1 MCNKISAWQ
10 VIRSNFT
17 SNIVLYRLIL
27 IILDTRTFNSR
38 GPSYI
43 ESTSSQ
49 HALVLTPLTSN
60 ESSIYA
66 PECAEWKRFVLLGC
80 SRNLVK
86 KMETSWQVVS
96 RLPSQTNEG
105 EFPPFLKGTP
115 SSSKKCQTEGHMC
128 LIWSQ
133 WSGGFL
139 TPPGPHHSATCW
151 DLMFSYWGDLGHMCH
166 GVDLFITPV
175 TNTLFPMIW
184 LLMRW
189 AHQTWVFHWY
199 VVIWVARCTETA
211 KPQKCGIWFS
221 LGTCL
226 PLFFFTSSKDLCS
239 GYLSRT
245 NNDSALHP
253 YCRWKN
259 SGKLTSWGC

>member
-17 SNIVLYRLIL
+17 SNIVLYRLTL

-115 SSSKKCQTEGHMC
+115 SSSKKCQTEGHM
-128 LIWSQ
+128 LVSLV
-133 WSGGFL
+133 GGFFD
-139 TPPGPHHSATCW
+139 PPGPTP
-151 DLMFSYWGDLGHMCH
+151 FSNLLGPHVLILRGLGTHVPRSWFIYYTSDQYIVSYDMTTDAMGPPNMGISLICRYLSCKMYWNCQTPKMWNLVFSGHMSA
-166 GVDLFITPV
+166 F
-175 TNTLFPMIW
+175 
-184 LLMRW
+184 
-189 AHQTWVFHWY
+189 VFFH
-199 VVIWVARCTETA
+199 VVKR
-211 KPQKCGIWFS
+211 
-221 LGTCL
+221 
-226 PLFFFTSSKDLCS
+226 PL
-239 GYLSRT
+239 
-245 NNDSALHP
+245 
-253 YCRWKN
+253 
-259 SGKLTSWGC
+259 